1 MNLDA
6 YFQVLRS
13 SPDKISFDDT
23 ISVIDTHYHF
33 KETAFSNGEIVNN
46 KGENSGSC
54 KIFAFDHLSGLTE
67 NQVLQCFGDFY
78 RKDVLENPFEDTHQN
93 IRNFM
98 QYGWIG
104 VKFEAEALML
114 K

>member
-54 KIFAFDHLSGLTE
+54 KIFAFDHLSVLTE

-104 VKFEAEALML
+104 VKFETEVLIL

>member
-1 MNLDA
+1 MNLGA
-6 YFQVLRS
+6 YFQILKS

-23 ISVIDTHYHF
+23 ISVIDIYYRF
-33 KETAFSNGEIVNN
+33 KETMFSNGEIVNN
-46 KGENSGSC
+46 KGENNGSC
-54 KIFAFDHLSGLTE
+54 KIFSFGHLNGLTE

-104 VKFEAEALML
+104 VKFETEVLIL